1 MGAGARKGQNKNK
14 ITKEKETF
22 YDKSSDPLFA
32 VFSLLEQA
40 VWNDYSLTYLCH
52 FKPFTMCKRNHG

>member
-1 MGAGARKGQNKNK
+1 MRLSKTFPFFICSMGAGARKGQNKNK

-40 VWNDYSLTYLCH
+40 V
-52 FKPFTMCKRNHG
+52 